1 MSPALY
7 CPQPT
12 PHPPDYQPH
21 LFDVTFS
28 HHFQPLHLE
37 KRRRA
42 GQVCFL
48 PLLWSG
54 SNTRLW
60 PSSYHQNHCHC
71 FFFNYHKDH
80 YIQDVATFSAPPSS
94 SYCCSFCS
102 SSWETSGFRDEI
114 NYVLKQFCSTYY
126 CKTDLWRQ
134 QNILRPF
141 FTKIYR
147 IVFSCTCWEGSSQE
161 GRQRRQWVLLRQRYG
176 VQPSINNKG
185 KVFYNKGMMYS
196 TTFKR

>member
-1 MSPALY
+1 MTILLSSKSLLS
-7 CPQPT
+7 
-12 PHPPDYQPH
+12 
-21 LFDVTFS
+21 LF
-28 HHFQPLHLE
+28 
-37 KRRRA
+37 
-42 GQVCFL
+42 
-48 PLLWSG
+48 
-54 SNTRLW
+54 
-60 PSSYHQNHCHC
+60 

-147 IVFSCTCWEGSSQE
+147 IVFSCTCWEGCSQE

-185 KVFYNKGMMYS
+185 KVFYNKGMMYNLHKVNSS
-196 TTFKR
+196 TTKICCQIDGISSNLPRQT